1 MRAIAV
7 ANQKGGV
14 GKTATVVNLGGA
26 LAQRGF
32 SVLLID
38 ADPQANTTTTVGADE
53 NTGVGVYDLMMN
65 DEIRCK
71 DVAVATGH
79 ENLFLVPGD
88 IALARAEVELA
99 QGSRRNTRL
108 SAKLSEDVGYD
119 YALIDTPPSLGFLT
133 LNALS
138 AAGEVLIPVQ
148 ASYLAMEGLKRLLDT
163 IEAVCE
169 HENPILDICGLLLT
183 MYDRRTIHAAQVEER
198 LRDHFGD
205 EVFDTVIY
213 RSVDFD
219 YATVAREPLVFHDS
233 RARGAVAYRKLAQ
246 EVIGRA
252 KE

>member
-1 MRAIAV
+1 MVKIAV

-32 SVLLID
+32 SVLLLD

-53 NTGVGVYDLMMN
+53 NAGAGVYDLMM
-65 DEIRCK
+65 DAETRCA
-71 DVAVATGH
+71 DVTVPTGH
-79 ENLFLVPGD
+79 EKLSLIPGD

-99 QGSRRNTRL
+99 QGSQRNTRL
-108 SAKLSEDVGYD
+108 ARKLLYDLEYD
-119 YALIDTPPSLGFLT
+119 YVLIDTPPSLGFLT

-138 AAGEVLIPVQ
+138 AADEVLIPVQ

-163 IEAVCE
+163 IEAVCD
-169 HENPILDICGLLLT
+169 HENPDLSICGLLLT

-205 EVFDTVIY
+205 QVFDTVIY

-219 YATVAREPLVFHDS
+219 YATVAKEPLVFHDT
-233 RARGAVAYRKLAQ
+233 RARGSVAYRKLAQ

-252 KE
+252 KK